1 MYKNLEKSSF
11 HQLFS
16 SNVLLKFY
24 FCKGGGATCSP
35 LMSAGGFVT
44 FPPPPSENVGSEA
57 MGPALQSEEG
67 GRVSPLRTPGA
78 AAGCPSAWPCGRRVP
93 CARGGA
99 VFHGVPLPRNK
110 ATSGVKYSTRIPR
123 GGSLT
128 CSSSCDGP
136 PGRQARGESHSSAA
150 PSSTARNSIGVLRF

>member
-78 AAGCPSAWPCGRRVP
+78 AAGCP
-93 CARGGA
+93 
-99 VFHGVPLPRNK
+99 
-110 ATSGVKYSTRIPR
+110 
-123 GGSLT
+123 
-128 CSSSCDGP
+128 P
-136 PGRQARGESHSSAA
+136 PGPAG
-150 PSSTARNSIGVLRF
+150 GVSRVHVVGLCFTVCHCLEIRPLQV